1 MPAVN
6 CQLWGEQGNYS
17 KDYTKIY
24 PKLKKCSNWQI
35 LFYVVS
41 DNFVSYYKVYINTKG
56 SVVETYQ

>member
-6 CQLWGEQGNYS
+6 CQLWGEQGNYT
-17 KDYTKIY
+17 KNYTKVY

-41 DNFVSYYKVYINTKG
+41 DNFVLITKFILKLRG
-56 SVVETYQ
+56 QL